1 MHKILNPKDGFSYR
15 LVRKDQIRNKKNA
28 GWVFCDENDFDP
40 NEMQDIE
47 LDGGKWKSRTRDLVL
62 MKISNKDKEARD
74 KAQEKRTDE
83 RVKATSKDKG
93 TDLGKGK
100 ETIQVKKAK

>member
-15 LVRKDQIRNKKNA
+15 LVRKDQIKAKQNA
-28 GWVFCDENDFDP
+28 GWVFCDLDDFDP

-47 LDGGKWKSRTRDLVL
+47 LDGGKWMGRSRETVL
-62 MKISNKDKEARD
+62 MKISNKDKADRD

-83 RVKATSKDKG
+83 RVRATSKDKG
-93 TDLGKGK
+93 TEIGKGK
-100 ETIQVKKAK
+100 ETVLTKKAK